1 MNRLANE
8 GANLVPIAVPPTWRK
23 YFISNLKLF
32 VVRTVRNSCNREELV
47 GLSE

>member
-8 GANLVPIAVPPTWRK
+8 AANLVPIAVPPTWRK
-23 YFISNLKLF
+23 SLLLNLKLF

-47 GLSE
+47 GLS